1 MSESHDLNADR
12 RWPRVQPNALRN
24 AAIGISTAILTLTI
38 YWVLVVGDDASTKL
52 IVTSVVCTVI
62 LSGLF
67 VLLGESPIE
76 DGVKSA
82 IIMFLGLLF
91 LHSFPAS
98 WCLAPG
104 FAAIVGAIVNATMQ
118 GTIGRY
124 F

>member
-1 MSESHDLNADR
+1 MTQNPNADR

-24 AAIGISTAILTLTI
+24 AAIGSTTAILTLTI
-38 YWVLVVGDDASTKL
+38 YWVLVVGDDASTKVSV
-52 IVTSVVCTVI
+52 IFVVCTVI

-67 VLLGESPIE
+67 VLTGESLIE

-82 IIMFLGLLF
+82 MLMFLGLL
-91 LHSFPAS
+91 LLRSFPAS

-104 FAAIVGAIVNATMQ
+104 FAAIVGTIVNGTIQ
-118 GTIGRY
+118 GTLGRY